1 MLFYFFESLYKKR
14 SKLFYLYIAFFTLQF
29 FFIFIKWEATP
40 FFLYGMFSEKTAF
53 PDTFRTTT
61 ILINGRDIKTFDQSQ
76 KELWLIEETVEHY
89 IDIKNNK
96 GKDIVASRV
105 ESRYHFLYPSSKTWQ
120 NSMFN
125 HPVELGQFESWL
137 KKKCAKITG
146 RNDVQITVKSETYML
161 GKERNAVKPLSSETI
176 ASF

>member
-1 MLFYFFESLYKKR
+1 
-14 SKLFYLYIAFFTLQF
+14 
-29 FFIFIKWEATP
+29 
-40 FFLYGMFSEKTAF
+40 
-53 PDTFRTTT
+53 
-61 ILINGRDIKTFDQSQ
+61 
-76 KELWLIEETVEHY
+76 
-89 IDIKNNK
+89 
-96 GKDIVASRV
+96 
-105 ESRYHFLYPSSKTWQ
+105 
-120 NSMFN
+120 MFN